1 MDAEVASAYLRWI
14 SSRLVLGRAAMVVGA
29 EEGGWGREGA
39 KGRGGERKRG

>member
-29 EEGGWGREGA
+29 NEGA
-39 KGRGGERKRG
+39 WGASGGERKRG